1 MSSILTN
8 NSAMN
13 ALSTLR
19 SVNKGLN
26 ETQTRIST
34 GLKIRS
40 GKENAAY
47 FSISN
52 TMNGDSGMYKSIN
65 EGLTLTKNS
74 LATAR
79 LGAEKVVDL
88 TKEFAS
94 RVAFAQGDT
103 VDKNEVKKEL
113 TELANRIDTVISQST
128 FNGDDL
134 VTSTATVTV
143 VTGVSRAGGGFSTTS
158 ITFNKVDLA
167 SIQANLASIAGAVSA
182 GRSVGEMSGFLA
194 GVESELS
201 NAIDAA
207 TNLGIA
213 EKSVETQK
221 EFLDNLTDEIDSG
234 TGAMI
239 DADMEEEA
247 ARLQAY
253 QVQQQ
258 LAVQSLSIANQAP
271 QNVLS
276 LFR

>member
-8 NSAMN
+8 NSAMT

-19 SVNKGLN
+19 KVNTNLN

-65 EGLTLTKNS
+65 EGLTLTKNA

-88 TKEFAS
+88 AKQFAE

-103 VDKNEVKKEL
+103 VDKAKVQ
-113 TELANRIDTVISQST
+113 TELDELSARMSTVIDQAT

-143 VTGVSRAGGGFSTTS
+143 VTGVTRASGTFATTTIS
-158 ITFNKVDLA
+158 FNKVDLS
-167 SIQANLASIAGAVSA
+167 SIQATLDNLDISAMSTGA
-182 GRSVGEMSGFLA
+182 MQTTLA
-194 GVESELS
+194 TVESALAD
-201 NAIDAA
+201 AITAA
-207 TNLGIA
+207 TSLGVA

-221 EFLDNLTDEIDSG
+221 EFLSSLTDEIDSG
-234 TGAMI
+234 VGAMV
-239 DADMEEEA
+239 DADMESEA
-247 ARLQAY
+247 ARLQAL

-258 LAVQSLSIANQAP
+258 LSVQSLSIANQAP
-271 QNVLS
+271 QNILS

>member
-8 NSAMN
+8 NSAMT
-13 ALSTLR
+13 ALSTMR
-19 SVNKGLN
+19 NINKGLN

-52 TMNGDSGMYKSIN
+52 TMNGDSGMYKAIN

-88 TKEFAS
+88 TKEFAE

-103 VDKNEVKKEL
+103 VDKVEVKNEL
-113 TELANRIDTVISQST
+113 TELAARVQTVIDQAT

-143 VTGVSRAGGGFSTTS
+143 VTGVTRATGNFSTTTIS
-158 ITFNKVDLA
+158 FNKVDLTA
-167 SIQANLASIAGAVSA
+167 IQGVLSDTAAGISA
-182 GRSVGEMSGFLA
+182 GSINSDMQVFLSD
-194 GVESELS
+194 VEGALS
-201 NAIDAA
+201 DAIGNATA
-207 TNLGIA
+207 LGIA

-221 EFLDNLTDEIDSG
+221 DFLENLTDEIDAG
-234 TGAMI
+234 TGAMV
-239 DADMEEEA
+239 DANMEEEA
-247 ARLQAY
+247 ARLQAL

-258 LAVQSLSIANQAP
+258 LATQSLSIANQAP
-271 QNVLS
+271 QNILS

>member
-8 NSAMN
+8 NSAMT
-13 ALSTLR
+13 ALQTMR
-19 SVNKGLN
+19 NVTKGLN

-34 GLKIRS
+34 GLQIRS

-52 TMNGDSGMYKSIN
+52 TMNGDSGMYKAIN
-65 EGLTLTKNS
+65 EGLTLTQNS
-74 LATAR
+74 ISTAR

-88 TKEFAS
+88 SKQFSE

-103 VDKNEVKKEL
+103 VDRAKVSDEL
-113 TELANRIDTVISQST
+113 TELANRINTTVEQST

-134 VTSTATVTV
+134 VTSTDSVTV
-143 VTGVSRAGGGFSTTS
+143 VTGVTRANGGFSTTS
-158 ITFNKVDLA
+158 INFNKVDLSA
-167 SIQANLASIAGAVSA
+167 IQSTLASIAGVVSA
-182 GRSVGEMSGFLA
+182 GASASAMETALVNA
-194 GVESELS
+194 ESALS
-201 NAIDAA
+201 DAVSSA

-221 EFLDNLTDEIDSG
+221 EFLTNLTDRIDSG
-234 TGAMI
+234 TGAMV
-239 DADMEEEA
+239 DANMEEEA
-247 ARLQAY
+247 ARLQAL

-258 LAVQSLSIANQAP
+258 LSTQSLSIANQAP
-271 QNVLS
+271 QNILS

>member
-8 NSAMN
+8 NSAMT
-13 ALSTLR
+13 ALSTMR
-19 SVNKGLN
+19 NINKGLN

-52 TMNGDSGMYKSIN
+52 TMNGDSGMYKAIN

-88 TKEFAS
+88 SKEFAE

-103 VDKNEVKKEL
+103 VDKVEVKNEL
-113 TELANRIDTVISQST
+113 TELASRVQTVIDQAT

-143 VTGVSRAGGGFSTTS
+143 VTGVTRASGNFSTTTIS
-158 ITFNKVDLA
+158 FNKVDLTA
-167 SIQANLASIAGAVSA
+167 IQGVLSDTAAGISA
-182 GRSVGEMSGFLA
+182 GSVNSDMQVFLSD
-194 GVESELS
+194 VEGALS
-201 NAIDAA
+201 DAIGNATA
-207 TNLGIA
+207 LGIA

-221 EFLDNLTDEIDSG
+221 DFLENLTDEIDAG
-234 TGAMI
+234 TGAMV
-239 DADMEEEA
+239 DANMEEEA
-247 ARLQAY
+247 ARLQAL

-258 LAVQSLSIANQAP
+258 LATQSLSIANQAP
-271 QNVLS
+271 QNILS

>member
-8 NSAMN
+8 NSAMT
-13 ALSTLR
+13 ALSTMR
-19 SVNKGLN
+19 NINKGLN

-52 TMNGDSGMYKSIN
+52 TMNGDSGMYKAIN

-88 TKEFAS
+88 TKEFAE

-103 VDKNEVKKEL
+103 VDKVEVKNEL
-113 TELANRIDTVISQST
+113 TELAARVQTVIDQAT

-143 VTGVSRAGGGFSTTS
+143 VTGVTRATGNFSTTTIS
-158 ITFNKVDLA
+158 FNKVDLTA
-167 SIQANLASIAGAVSA
+167 IQGVLSDTAAGISA
-182 GRSVGEMSGFLA
+182 GSINSDMQVFLSD
-194 GVESELS
+194 VEGALS
-201 NAIDAA
+201 DAIGNATA
-207 TNLGIA
+207 LGIA

-221 EFLDNLTDEIDSG
+221 DFLENLTDEIDAG
-234 TGAMI
+234 TGAMV
-239 DADMEEEA
+239 DANMEEEA
-247 ARLQAY
+247 ARLQAL

-258 LAVQSLSIANQAP
+258 LATQSLSIANQA
-271 QNVLS
+271 
-276 LFR
+276 R